1 MATGTGKTQFTKVLG
16 MGDGLG
22 GTESVG
28 QTFVST
34 PSLSKAATPII
45 DCDRHAF
52 HSSGDMVNAPH
63 ISHMEAMNSVADNL
77 LPIITNNGSNY
88 EEIDTTLMKFDHQT
102 SDPLYETAGNT

>member
-1 MATGTGKTQFTKVLG
+1 
-16 MGDGLG
+16 
-22 GTESVG
+22 
-28 QTFVST
+28 
-34 PSLSKAATPII
+34 
-45 DCDRHAF
+45 
-52 HSSGDMVNAPH
+52 MVNAPH